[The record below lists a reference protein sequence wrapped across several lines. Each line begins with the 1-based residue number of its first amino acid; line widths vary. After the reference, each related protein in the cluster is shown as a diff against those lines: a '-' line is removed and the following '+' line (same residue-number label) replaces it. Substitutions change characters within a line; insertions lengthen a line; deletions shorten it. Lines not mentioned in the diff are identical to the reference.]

1 MKPDVTLLLKYQYLV
16 DSFWIFLTLMHEMIR
31 VIRELSTLKLDI
43 WECLIFFYIVFT
55 RFTLI
60 NKICSVWL
68 FHSCIFKYLSGRTD
82 RQTKV
87 LKYGRTERQMNSSNQ
102 CSKNGDTLTFQAGQK
117 RQRGLGH
124 LIGTHWLVR
133 PHRVR
138 LVKVK
143 MSHPQD
149 WFYWGPRTDRWQL
162 SAVILLGVWPHL
174 LVF

>member
-43 WECLIFFYIVFT
+43 WECLNFFYIVFT

-60 NKICSVWL
+60 NKICAVWL

-82 RQTKV
+82 RQ
-87 LKYGRTERQMNSSNQ
+87 KYWSTDGRTDRWTVLITVVRTEIPYHFKRD
-102 CSKNGDTLTFQAGQK
+102 KKTKGIGPLDWDTLA
-117 RQRGLGH
+117 
-124 LIGTHWLVR
+124 IVR

>member
-1 MKPDVTLLLKYQYLV
+1 MGM
-16 DSFWIFLTLMHEMIR
+16 FEFFLHCLYKIYIDKQNMFS
-31 VIRELSTLKLDI
+31 VI
-43 WECLIFFYIVFT
+43 
-55 RFTLI
+55 
-60 NKICSVWL
+60 

-82 RQTKV
+82 RQIKV
-87 LKYGRTERQMNSSNQ
+87 LKYGRTERQMDSSNH
-102 CSKNGDTLTFQAGQK
+102 CSTNGDTLTFQAEQI

-149 WFYWGPRTDRWQL
+149 WFYWGPRTDR
-162 SAVILLGVWPHL
+162 
-174 LVF
+174 

>member
-1 MKPDVTLLLKYQYLV
+1 M
-16 DSFWIFLTLMHEMIR
+16 
-31 VIRELSTLKLDI
+31 KLDI
-43 WECLIFFYIVFT
+43 WERFKFFYIVFT

-60 NKICSVWL
+60 NKICSVW
-68 FHSCIFKYLSGRTD
+68 FFIHVYLNICPAGQTD
-82 RQTKV
+82 RQ
-87 LKYGRTERQMNSSNQ
+87 KYWSTDGRIERQMDSSNQ
-102 CSKNGDTLTFQAGQK
+102 CSKNGDTLAFQAGQK

>member
-1 MKPDVTLLLKYQYLV
+1 M
-16 DSFWIFLTLMHEMIR
+16 
-31 VIRELSTLKLDI
+31 KLDI
-43 WECLIFFYIVFT
+43 WECLNFFYIVFT

-60 NKICSVWL
+60 NKICAVWL

-102 CSKNGDTLTFQAGQK
+102 CSKNGDTLTFQAGQI